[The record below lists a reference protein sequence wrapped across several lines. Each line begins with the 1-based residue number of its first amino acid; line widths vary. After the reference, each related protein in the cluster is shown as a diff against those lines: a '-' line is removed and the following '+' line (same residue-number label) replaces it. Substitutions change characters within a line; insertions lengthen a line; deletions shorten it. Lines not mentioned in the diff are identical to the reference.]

1 MSDPNPS
8 GLRRKATA
16 VLIMAAVAPLAVAI
30 SAQVTVALIGPLVPY
45 ALVLLMLIGIYRVVT
60 RGWWWR

>member
-1 MSDPNPS
+1 MSEGSPS
-8 GLRRKATA
+8 GWRGKVTA
-16 VLIMAAVAPLAVAI
+16 VLLMATVAPLAVAI

-45 ALVLLMLIGIYRVVT
+45 ALVLLMLIGVYRVVT